1 MVKGRRAYNVRFYL
15 GYAGLVVE
23 VWRHGRPW
31 IDHRRVTSASWNR
44 LLYVLKGHGVSLT
57 PYCIRNS
64 GEAETL
70 DALWYLD
77 GWLLAQAPG
86 GA

>member
-1 MVKGRRAYNVRFYL
+1 MKPQRAYNVRLYF
-15 GYAGLVVE
+15 GYGGLVVE

-31 IDHRRVTSASWNR
+31 IEHRHVYPASWNR

-57 PYCIRNS
+57 PYCSRFS
-64 GEAETL
+64 GEAETPGH
-70 DALWYLD
+70 LWYLD
-77 GWLLAQAPG
+77 GILLASAPG